1 MLAHVR
7 HDAIIQKLNTEKSVK
22 VSELMELFKVSF
34 ETIRRDLEYLEKE
47 GHLQRVHGGA
57 KLIESYDNNQELSFT
72 VRELKYRD
80 EKREL
85 AMLATEWVSNGQSL
99 ILDVST
105 TNTTF
110 AQVLKE
116 KFDQLT
122 ILTNSFPIANELMEK
137 PGFTVI
143 FIGGVV
149 RNQERCTIG
158 DFAESFI
165 LQFNAD
171 LFFMSVSGISIEQGI
186 TDYGIGEVL
195 LKKKMMGCAKE
206 TIVLADS
213 SKFEVV
219 SLLNVCPNEKVSRF
233 VTDSR
238 ISSDIVK
245 QYRDQGISLYY

>member
-1 MLAHVR
+1 MLAHER
-7 HDAIIQKLNTEKSVK
+7 HNAIMKILHAEKSVK
-22 VSELMELFKVSF
+22 VSGLMELFKVSF

-47 GHLQRVHGGA
+47 GQLQRVHGGA
-57 KLIESYDNNQELSFT
+57 KLIETYDTTQELPFT
-72 VRELKYRD
+72 IRELKYRD

-85 AMLATEWVSNGQSL
+85 AKLAAEWVSNGQSL

-105 TNTTF
+105 TNTAF
-110 AQVLKE
+110 VQVLKE

-195 LKKKMMGCAKE
+195 LKKKMMTCARE

-213 SKFEVV
+213 SKFETV
-219 SLLNVCPNEKVSRF
+219 SLLNVCPNDKVSRF
-233 VTDSR
+233 ITDSK
-238 ISSDIVK
+238 IAPEIVE
-245 QYRDQGISLYY
+245 QYQKNGISLHY